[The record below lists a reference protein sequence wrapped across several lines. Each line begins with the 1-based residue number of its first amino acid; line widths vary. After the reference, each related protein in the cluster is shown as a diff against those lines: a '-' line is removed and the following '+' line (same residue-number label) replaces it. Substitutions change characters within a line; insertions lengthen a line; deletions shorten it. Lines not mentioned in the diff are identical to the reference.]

1 MNSYSTYHNK
11 SNFCLC
17 YQKYHVITLLMILT
31 MMSTPRSAEG
41 GLGRPLLDAGEVT
54 PVTAALAPDKQAS
67 DGLVTH
73 GAPGGGHPAPVTP
86 PGGPGQAPAALGA
99 ALVHRGALL
108 VLGVNTRQPALAQNL
123 NKGCHPLTSKYF
135 M

>member
-1 MNSYSTYHNK
+1 
-11 SNFCLC
+11 
-17 YQKYHVITLLMILT
+17 
-31 MMSTPRSAEG
+31 MSTPRSTEG
-41 GLGRPLLDAGEVT
+41 GLGRPLLYAGEVT

-86 PGGPGQAPAALGA
+86 PGGPGQPPAALGA

-108 VLGVNTRQPALAQNL
+108 VLGVDTRQPALAQDL
-123 NKGCHPLTSKYF
+123 ERKLGAIP
-135 M
+135 

>member
-1 MNSYSTYHNK
+1 MT
-11 SNFCLC
+11 
-17 YQKYHVITLLMILT
+17 TA
-31 MMSTPRSAEG
+31 RSAEG
-41 GLGRPLLDAGEVT
+41 GLVSPFLYAGEVP

-86 PGGPGQAPAALGA
+86 PGGPGQPPAAPGA

-123 NKGCHPLTSKYF
+123 KRKF
-135 M
+135 